1 MAKREQRGKHIVVV
15 GSEKSISADSA
26 LRWQEPRRFS
36 ESSAAVMAEIRELS
50 STNSRS
56 EREQTCCAQIGGPDP
71 ELTSGRLGGGGFRPR
86 RESRSAA
93 GRRGV
98 STPVPTPKSAL
109 LFGRR
114 GGRVRGGC

>member
-71 ELTSGRLGGGGFRPR
+71 ELTSGRLGGGG
-86 RESRSAA
+86 
-93 GRRGV
+93 
-98 STPVPTPKSAL
+98 L
-109 LFGRR
+109 
-114 GGRVRGGC
+114 